1 MSALEDLAEEIK
13 AFKQFALDLDH
24 AAGQLYTG
32 YPPKNAGRYA
42 PVKVTAIKKVLNLNS
57 RVKDF
62 MRKTYGD
69 WWASDFI
76 HEKQLE
82 ASP

>member
-1 MSALEDLAEEIK
+1 MSQKAIK
-13 AFKQFALDLDH
+13 TFKQFALDLDN

-42 PVKVTAIKKVLNLNS
+42 HVKVTAVKKVLDLNR
-57 RVKDF
+57 RVRGF
-62 MRKTYGD
+62 MEETYGP
-69 WWASDFI
+69 WWATLYLR
-76 HEKQLE
+76 EKELE

>member
-1 MSALEDLAEEIK
+1 VSDPDKVIR
-13 AFKQFALDLDH
+13 AFKQFALDLDN

-32 YPPKNAGRYA
+32 YPPENSGRYA
-42 PVKVTAIKKVLNLNS
+42 HVKVTAVKKVLNLNR
-57 RVKDF
+57 RVKNF

-69 WWASDFI
+69 RWASEFI
-76 HEKQLE
+76 HEKQLG